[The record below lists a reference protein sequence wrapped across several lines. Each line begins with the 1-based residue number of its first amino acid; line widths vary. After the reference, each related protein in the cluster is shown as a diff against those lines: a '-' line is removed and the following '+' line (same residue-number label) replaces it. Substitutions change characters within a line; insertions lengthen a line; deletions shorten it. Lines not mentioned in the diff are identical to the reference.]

1 MRIINCEQRY
11 DYVNEEIESLPKMRI
26 GKFIIIE
33 ENEPEMDISTELA
46 LTTLDACIKLQRLN
60 KTLARLK
67 IDNNIDQ
74 QILFEVLQS
83 IVEGTKL
90 TELQKER
97 YFVFIDLMDEH
108 YEMFYYLNGFGKDDM
123 TEFRPD
129 IDIELF
135 VLDKMEWSNTGKQ
148 DEYMD
153 LRYEYT
159 DGEMNFK
166 TLVER
171 VNLL

>member
-11 DYVNEEIESLPKMRI
+11 DYVNKEIESLPKNRF
-26 GKFIIIE
+26 GKFIIIK
-33 ENEPEMDISTELA
+33 ENEPLMSINTELA
-46 LTTLDACIKLQRLN
+46 LTTLDACIRLQRLN
-60 KTLARLK
+60 KTLARLDV
-67 IDNNIDQ
+67 DNNIDQ
-74 QILFEVLQS
+74 QILYEVLQS
-83 IVEGTKL
+83 IIEGTKL

-97 YFVFIDLMDEH
+97 YFVFVDLMDEY
-108 YEMFYYLNGFGKDDM
+108 YEMFHFLNDFGRNDM